1 MNNEIW
7 KPIKSFENYEI
18 SNFGN
23 VRSLNYNKTK
33 KIQLLHQYVKKGGY
47 KQVSLNK
54 NNVQYFKSVH
64 RLVAEAYLNKK
75 DFKSMPDEDKKII
88 DFKTLEVNHKDENK
102 QNNRVDNLEWC
113 TKKYNKNYGTAIAR
127 AKPKISKK
135 NKGKHF
141 SPQTE
146 FKKGDNA
153 RKIKCIELNKK
164 FNSIIEA
171 SLELNICATNIV
183 NVCKHKKHNKTAG
196 GYHFEYD

>member
-1 MNNEIW
+1 MNDEIW
-7 KPIKSFENYEI
+7 KPIKDFENYEI

-23 VRSLNYNKTK
+23 VRSLNYNRTK
-33 KIQLLHQYVKKGGY
+33 KIQLLHQTVKNGGY

-64 RLVAEAYLNKK
+64 RLVAEKYLAKK
-75 DFKSMPDEDKKII
+75 DFKSMPDENRNLINLDE
-88 DFKTLEVNHKDENK
+88 LEINHKNEIKTD
-102 QNNRVDNLEWC
+102 NRVENLEWC
-113 TKKYNKNYGTAIAR
+113 TKKYNRNYGTAIAR
-127 AKPKISKK
+127 AKSKISQK

-146 FKKGDNA
+146 FRKGDNA
-153 RKIKCIELNKK
+153 KKIKCIELNKK

-171 SLELNICATNIV
+171 SLELNICAANLV